1 MKFQSILP
9 VRFTTSDKLVLTHKQ
24 NCNFVDACSE
34 TDDGL
39 KKILLLADI
48 SLFASTIFVGLL
60 LWRRSRTREEAKV
73 EDATRRIS
81 HTNPLSEVED
91 DEGES

>member
-1 MKFQSILP
+1 MSLAALLGMYGIGAQC
-9 VRFTTSDKLVLTHKQ
+9 LTRIEEEA
-24 NCNFVDACSE
+24 NCE

-39 KKILLLADI
+39 KKLVLLADI

-73 EDATRRIS
+73 EDVTRRIS